1 MPISLRPEH
10 EKLIKE
16 AIKSGAYEDANDVV
30 GQALD
35 MLFSQDQWL
44 RNHKQDISEKID
56 RAFAQ
61 FERGEFLS
69 ADRARAEMEKR
80 KKAWLNER

>member
-1 MPISLRPEH
+1 
-10 EKLIKE
+10 
-16 AIKSGAYEDANDVV
+16 
-30 GQALD
+30 